1 MKKLIM
7 DGPRKSILIDV
18 PVPVPGDHQVL
29 VKIKYCGVCMS
40 EHHDWAVASRGRV
53 FGHEPMGVV
62 EKVGKDVTEFKP
74 GDRVT
79 GLGLEAFTEYLLFT
93 PDKLVHVPHN
103 VKDEDA
109 TAEPLSCLISAASKV
124 PLTLPGDTVAVVG
137 TGYMGLGMVSLLKLR
152 GAGKVI
158 AVDVREEALEN
169 AKRFGATECYLPH
182 QVPKEYLAS
191 WSDIWTGGVSIVTEW
206 AGTNESLKLAGE
218 MTKIDGFLGI
228 GAYHTG
234 GNRMVDIQL
243 WNVKAISAV
252 SLHERKDP
260 FQIKCCQ
267 HAMELLSSGQW
278 KFTNVNTRIY
288 GLHEFDQ
295 AQQDLDVKPG
305 NMIKAIIDCTKW

>member
-7 DGPRKSILIDV
+7 DGPKKSILIDV
-18 PVPVPGDHQVL
+18 PMPTPNDDQVL

-40 EHHDWAVASRGRV
+40 EHHDWAVASKGRV

-62 EKVGKDVTEFKP
+62 EMVGRNVTEFKP

-79 GLGLEAFTEYLLFT
+79 GLGLEAFAEYLLFT
-93 PDKLVHVPHN
+93 TDKLTHVPDN

-109 TAEPLSCLISAASKV
+109 TAEPLSCLVSAASKV

-137 TGYMGLGMVSLLKLR
+137 TGYMGLGMVSLLKLK
-152 GAGKVI
+152 GAGKII
-158 AVDVREEALEN
+158 AVDVREQALEN
-169 AKRFGATECYLPH
+169 ARRFGATECYLPH
-182 QVPKEYLAS
+182 QVPKEYLAPM
-191 WSDIWTGGVSIVTEW
+191 SDIWTGGISIVTEW
-206 AGTNESLKLAGE
+206 AGTGEALTLAGE

-228 GAYHTG
+228 GGYHTG
-234 GNRMVDIQL
+234 GCRTVDIQL

-260 FQIKCCQ
+260 FQMKCCQ
-267 HAMELLSSGQW
+267 NAMELLSTGQW
-278 KFTNVNTRIY
+278 PFAGVNTCIY
-288 GLHEFDQ
+288 GLNEFDQ
-295 AQQDLDVKPG
+295 AQQDLDTKPG